1 MRIGS
6 ANVLFSTQ
14 HRAEQRYER
23 HESLVAGFTSAS
35 GAWELD
41 RRGRRVGTHRIA
53 EERGVDRAEL
63 LGRRLEKKVAE
74 RATLTE
80 ARTRSV
86 SSQSVMRAMER
97 ASLPKKIRPTEKPTP
112 SPDKVGTSNQSTSSP
127 DKVENSPK
135 MASPSN
141 LTGISSKVASSS
153 TQIETSSEVASSAS
167 VASSEL
173 TPQKKTEMQLL
184 TRAIEGMSGKKMR
197 LNEPGEMTGEEAE
210 KVQSVQKQAGDDYE
224 PATCEMRYRQTEF
237 YSEEET
243 TSFSAKAAIKT
254 ADGREIQVDLDMTMS
269 RKFATEQQI
278 DVSVEGVLKDPLVI
292 NFDAPAAELTKTKY
306 SFDIDSDGEE
316 DQISFAGKGSGFL
329 ALDKDG
335 SGGIDNGTELFGA
348 QTGNGFAEL
357 AAYDEDGNNFI
368 DEADSIFK
376 KLRIW
381 SKEEDGSDQLVAL
394 GQRGLGA
401 IYLGNIATPFSVK
414 DEQNQLQG
422 MVRSTGFFLRENGS
436 AGSVQQVDLVA

>member
-6 ANVLFSTQ
+6 AEVLFSAQ

-23 HESLVAGFTSAS
+23 RESLVAGFTSAS
-35 GAWELD
+35 GVWELD
-41 RRGRRVGTHRIA
+41 RRGRRVGAHRVADAKGI
-53 EERGVDRAEL
+53 DKAEL

-74 RATLTE
+74 RAKLTE
-80 ARTRSV
+80 VRTRSV
-86 SSQSVMRAMER
+86 RSQSAMRAVEK
-97 ASLPKKIRPTEKPTP
+97 AAVQKEIRPVEKPAS
-112 SPDKVGTSNQSTSSP
+112 SPDKVGTSNNPTSAP
-127 DKVENSPK
+127 DKVA
-135 MASPSN
+135 AS
-141 LTGISSKVASSS
+141 LQMTSSS
-153 TQIETSSEVASSAS
+153 AQIGTSSEVASSAS
-167 VASSEL
+167 VSSSEL
-173 TPQKKTEMQLL
+173 TSQKKMETQLL

-197 LNEPGEMTGEEAE
+197 LNQPGEMTGEEVE
-210 KVQSVQKQAGDDYE
+210 KVQSVKKQAKDDYE
-224 PATCEMRYRQTEF
+224 SATFAMRYRQTEF

-243 TSFSAKAAIKT
+243 TSFSAKAAVQT

-278 DVSVEGVLKDPLVI
+278 DLSVEGVLKDPLVI

-316 DQISFAGKGSGFL
+316 DQISFAGRGSGFL

-368 DEADSIFK
+368 DEADSIFQ

>member
-6 ANVLFSTQ
+6 AEVLFSAQ

-23 HESLVAGFTSAS
+23 RESLVAGFTSAS
-35 GAWELD
+35 GTWELD
-41 RRGRRVGTHRIA
+41 RNGRRVGAHRVADEKGI
-53 EERGVDRAEL
+53 DRAEL

-74 RATLTE
+74 RAKLTQV
-80 ARTRSV
+80 RTRSV
-86 SSQSVMRAMER
+86 RSRSAMRAVEQVDAQKEIR
-97 ASLPKKIRPTEKPTP
+97 TAEKLASSPEKI
-112 SPDKVGTSNQSTSSP
+112 GTSHKPALSPEKTGTSHKPASASDRVESSSAMTSS
-127 DKVENSPK
+127 S
-135 MASPSN
+135 A
-141 LTGISSKVASSS
+141 
-153 TQIETSSEVASSAS
+153 QIGTSSAVASSAS
-167 VASSEL
+167 VTSSEL

-197 LNEPGEMTGEEAE
+197 LNQPGEMTGEEAR
-210 KVQSVQKQAGDDYE
+210 KVQSVQKQARDDYE
-224 PATCEMRYRQTEF
+224 PATFEMRYRQTEF

-243 TSFSAKAAIKT
+243 TSFSAKAAVQT

-306 SFDIDSDGEE
+306 SFDIDSDGKE
-316 DQISFAGKGSGFL
+316 DQISFAGRGSGFL

-357 AAYDEDGNNFI
+357 SAYDEDGNNFI
-368 DEADSIFK
+368 DEADSIFQQ
-376 KLRIW
+376 LRIW

-414 DEQNQLQG
+414 NEQNQLQG